1 MLSLS
6 GGLTEAA
13 KSGLIKDLKEG
24 KVNNFK
30 KRLVH
35 PPRLLAL
42 SFLAAIIVGTI
53 ILSLPF
59 STRNGHIPLI
69 DALFTSTSAIC
80 VTGLIVVDTPNY
92 FSPFGLGVLLALIQ
106 LGGLGIMTF
115 SSFIL
120 MTAGRRVSLS
130 DKLVVEGSFRPAAIS
145 DFRALL
151 RDVFLFTFSLE
162 LLGVLA
168 LLFRFSE
175 QASWPRALTLSVFH
189 SVSAFCN
196 AGFSLFSDNLM
207 GFRGDTLVNL
217 TMIFLIVFG
226 GLGFFVLQEIK
237 LALRNSLQKERIRFS
252 LHTKFVAAITLG
264 IILLGAVLLF
274 LMEFNRGFSGLPLKE
289 KILAS
294 IFHVV
299 SARTAG
305 FNTVDLNSLSV
316 ASLLLIIL
324 IMFIGAS
331 PGSTG
336 GGVKTT
342 TFGIIFA
349 FLRSRIHGHEVPQIF
364 SRGIKN
370 DDIIK
375 AYTLISLAMSLIFAS
390 TISLLIIQPQLAL
403 KEALFE
409 VVSAFGTVGLSLG
422 VTPNLHPLNKLIL
435 VITMYLGRIGPLTM
449 LYAFSRVKP
458 AGHYQF
464 IEESIMVG

>member
-1 MLSLS
+1 M
-6 GGLTEAA
+6 
-13 KSGLIKDLKEG
+13 
-24 KVNNFK
+24 NNFK
-30 KRLVH
+30 KKLVH

-42 SFLAAIIVGTI
+42 SFLLAIIVGTV
-53 ILSLPF
+53 ILSLPV
-59 STRNGHIPLI
+59 STRAGRIPLI

-130 DKLVVEGSFRPAAIS
+130 DKLVVEGSFRPTAIS

-151 RDVFLFTFSLE
+151 RDVFLFTLSFE
-162 LLGVLA
+162 LIGAAA
-168 LLFRFSE
+168 LLLKFAGRGSFF
-175 QASWPRALTLSVFH
+175 QALVLSLFH

-196 AGFSLFSDNLM
+196 AGFSLFSDSLM
-207 GFRGDTLVNL
+207 NFRGDALVNL

-237 LALRNSLQKERIRFS
+237 LALRNSLKKERVKFS

-264 IILLGAVLLF
+264 IILTGAVLLF
-274 LMEFNRGFSGLPLKE
+274 LMEFDRGFSGLPLKD
-289 KILAS
+289 KVLAS
-294 IFHVV
+294 VFQVV

-342 TFGIIFA
+342 TFGVVFA
-349 FLRSRIHGHEVPQIF
+349 FLRSRIRGQEVPQIF
-364 SRGIKN
+364 SRAIRN

-375 AYTLISLAMSLIFAS
+375 AYTLISLAVSLIFAS
-390 TISLLIIQPQLAL
+390 TMALLIIQPQLAL

-422 VTPNLHPLNKLIL
+422 ITPNLHPLSKLVLI
-435 VITMYLGRIGPLTM
+435 ITMYLGRIGPLTM

>member
-1 MLSLS
+1 MNN
-6 GGLTEAA
+6 
-13 KSGLIKDLKEG
+13 LK
-24 KVNNFK
+24 K
-30 KRLVH
+30 KLVH

-42 SFLAAIIVGTI
+42 SFLLAIITGTI
-53 ILSLPF
+53 IVSLPY
-59 STRNGHIPLI
+59 STRSGRISLV

-80 VTGLIVVDTPNY
+80 VTGLTVVDTPTY
-92 FSPFGLGVLLALIQ
+92 FTPFGLGVLLVLIQ

-151 RDVFLFTFSLE
+151 RDVFLFTLSFELIGTLVLMLKFS
-162 LLGVLA
+162 GMGS
-168 LLFRFSE
+168 F
-175 QASWPRALTLSVFH
+175 PRALTLSVFH

-196 AGFSLFSDNLM
+196 AGFSLFSESLIA
-207 GFRGDTLVNL
+207 FRGDILVNL
-217 TMIFLIVFG
+217 TMVFLIVFG

-237 LALRNSLQKERIRFS
+237 LAFRNCLRKERVRFS

-264 IILLGAVLLF
+264 IILTGAALLF
-274 LMEFNRGFSGLPLKE
+274 LMEFDRGFSSLSLKE
-289 KILAS
+289 KFLAS
-294 IFHVV
+294 VFQVV

-305 FNTVDLNSLSV
+305 FNTVGLNSLSV
-316 ASLLLIIL
+316 ASLLLLLL

-342 TFGIIFA
+342 TFGVIFA
-349 FLRSRIHGHEVPQIF
+349 FLRSRIHGYEVPQIF
-364 SRGIKN
+364 SRAIKN
-370 DDIIK
+370 EDIIK
-375 AYTLISLAMSLIFAS
+375 AYTLVSLAMSLVFAS
-390 TISLLIIQPQLAL
+390 TLALLIIQPQLAL

-422 VTPNLHPLNKLIL
+422 ITSGLHPLNKLIL

-449 LYAFSRVKP
+449 LYAFSRIKP

>member
-1 MLSLS
+1 M
-6 GGLTEAA
+6 
-13 KSGLIKDLKEG
+13 
-24 KVNNFK
+24 NNFK
-30 KRLVH
+30 KTLVH

-42 SFLAAIIVGTI
+42 SFLVAIIAGTI
-53 ILSLPF
+53 ILSLPY
-59 STRNGHIPLI
+59 STRGGRIALI

-80 VTGLIVVDTPNY
+80 VTGLIVVDTPNF
-92 FSPFGLGVLLALIQ
+92 FSPFGLGVILTLIQ

-120 MTAGRRVSLS
+120 ITAGRRVSLS

-151 RDVFLFTFSLE
+151 RDVFLFTFSFE
-162 LLGVLA
+162 LLGAAA
-168 LLFRFSE
+168 LIMKFSE
-175 QASWPRALTLSVFH
+175 LGSFSRALALSVFH

-207 GFRGDTLVNL
+207 GYRGDVLVNL
-217 TMIFLIVFG
+217 TIILLIIFG

-237 LALRNSLQKERIRFS
+237 LALKNSFRKERVRFS
-252 LHTKFVAAITLG
+252 LHTKFVVAITLA
-264 IILLGAVLLF
+264 IILSGAVLLF
-274 LMEFNRGFSGLPLKE
+274 LMEFGRGFSGWPLKE

-294 IFHVV
+294 VFHVV

-305 FNTVDLNSLSV
+305 FNTVDLSSLTV
-316 ASLLLIIL
+316 ASLLLLIL

-364 SRGIKN
+364 SRAIKSE
-370 DDIIK
+370 DIIK
-375 AYTLISLAMSLIFAS
+375 AYTLISLAMALVFAS
-390 TISLLIIQPQLAL
+390 TMSLLIVQPQLAL

-422 VTPNLHPLNKLIL
+422 ITPNLHPLNKLIL

>member
-1 MLSLS
+1 M
-6 GGLTEAA
+6 
-13 KSGLIKDLKEG
+13 
-24 KVNNFK
+24 NNFK
-30 KRLVH
+30 KKLVH

-59 STRNGHIPLI
+59 STRAGRIPLI

-92 FSPFGLGVLLALIQ
+92 FSPWGLGILLALIQ

-145 DFRALL
+145 DFRSLL
-151 RDVFLFTFSLE
+151 RDVFLFTFGFE
-162 LLGVLA
+162 LIGAA
-168 LLFRFSE
+168 LLMLKFSGVG
-175 QASWPRALTLSVFH
+175 SWSRAVALSVFH

-196 AGFSLFSDNLM
+196 AGFSLFSDNLAA
-207 GFRGDTLVNL
+207 FRGDTLVNL
-217 TMIFLIVFG
+217 VMIFLIVFG

-237 LALRNSLQKERIRFS
+237 LALRSCLQKERVRFS
-252 LHTKFVAAITLG
+252 LHTKFVVAITLG
-264 IILLGAVLLF
+264 IILTGAILLF
-274 LMEFNRGFSGLPLKE
+274 LMEFDRGFSSLPLKE
-289 KILAS
+289 KVLGAV
-294 IFHVV
+294 FQVV

-316 ASLLLIIL
+316 ASLLLLIL
-324 IMFIGAS
+324 IMFVGAS

-342 TFGIIFA
+342 TFGVIFA

-364 SRGIKN
+364 SRAIKN
-370 DDIIK
+370 EDIIK
-375 AYTLISLAMSLIFAS
+375 AYTLVSLAMSLVFAS
-390 TISLLIIQPQLAL
+390 TLALLIIQPQLAL

-422 VTPNLHPLNKLIL
+422 ITPNLHPLNKLIL
-435 VITMYLGRIGPLTM
+435 VVTMYLGRIGPLTM

>member
-1 MLSLS
+1 M
-6 GGLTEAA
+6 
-13 KSGLIKDLKEG
+13 
-24 KVNNFK
+24 NNFRK
-30 KRLVH
+30 KLVH

-42 SFLAAIIVGTI
+42 SFLAAIIIGTI

-59 STRNGHIPLI
+59 STRPGRISLI

-80 VTGLIVVDTPNY
+80 VTGLIVVDTPTY

-120 MTAGRRVSLS
+120 ITAGRRVSLS
-130 DKLVVEGSFRPAAIS
+130 DKLAVEGSFRPAAIS

-151 RDVFLFTFSLE
+151 RDVFLFTLSFEVIGAAVLMFKFS
-162 LLGVLA
+162 GMG
-168 LLFRFSE
+168 
-175 QASWPRALTLSVFH
+175 SWPRALALSVFH

-196 AGFSLFSDNLM
+196 AGFSLFSDSLM
-207 GFRGDTLVNL
+207 GWRGDVLVNL
-217 TMIFLIVFG
+217 TVVFLIVFG

-237 LALRNSLQKERIRFS
+237 LALRSSLRRERVKFS
-252 LHTKFVAAITLG
+252 LHTNFVTAITLG
-264 IILLGAVLLF
+264 IILTGAMLLF
-274 LMEFNRGFSGLPLKE
+274 FMEFDRGFSSLPLKE
-289 KILAS
+289 KLLAAV
-294 IFHVV
+294 FQVV

-305 FNTVDLNSLSV
+305 FNTIDLNSLSV
-316 ASLLLIIL
+316 ASLLLLIL

-342 TFGIIFA
+342 TFGVIFA
-349 FLRSRIHGHEVPQIF
+349 FLRSRIHGQEVPQIF
-364 SRGIKN
+364 SRAIKN
-370 DDIIK
+370 EDIIK
-375 AYTLISLAMSLIFAS
+375 AYTLVSLAMSLVFAS
-390 TISLLIIQPQLAL
+390 TISLLIVQPQLAL

-422 VTPNLHPLNKLIL
+422 ITPNLHPLNKLIL
-435 VITMYLGRIGPLTM
+435 VVTMYLGRIGPLTM

>member
-1 MLSLS
+1 L
-6 GGLTEAA
+6 
-13 KSGLIKDLKEG
+13 
-24 KVNNFK
+24 NNFK
-30 KRLVH
+30 KKLVH

-42 SFLAAIIVGTI
+42 SFLAAIIAGTI
-53 ILSLPF
+53 ILSMPF
-59 STRNGHIPLI
+59 STQTGRIPLI

-92 FSPFGLGVLLALIQ
+92 FSPLGLGLLLVLIQ

-145 DFRALL
+145 DFRSLL
-151 RDVFLFTFSLE
+151 RDVFLFTFGFE
-162 LLGVLA
+162 LIGAA
-168 LLFRFSE
+168 LLMLKFSE
-175 QASWPRALTLSVFH
+175 IGSWSRALALSVFH

-196 AGFSLFSDNLM
+196 AGFSLFSDNLVA
-207 GFRGDTLVNL
+207 FRGDTLVNL
-217 TMIFLIVFG
+217 VMIFLIVFG
-226 GLGFFVLQEIK
+226 GLGFFVLQEVK
-237 LALRNSLQKERIRFS
+237 LALRSSLHRERVKFS

-264 IILLGAVLLF
+264 IILTGAILLF
-274 LMEFNRGFSGLPLKE
+274 LMEFDRGFSSLPFKE
-289 KILAS
+289 KVLAAV
-294 IFHVV
+294 FQVV

-305 FNTVDLNSLSV
+305 FNTVDLSSLSV
-316 ASLLLIIL
+316 ASLLLLIL
-324 IMFIGAS
+324 IMFVGAS

-342 TFGIIFA
+342 TFGVIFA

-364 SRGIKN
+364 SRAIKN
-370 DDIIK
+370 EDIIK
-375 AYTLISLAMSLIFAS
+375 AYTLVSLAMSLVFAS
-390 TISLLIIQPQLAL
+390 TLALLIIQPQLAL

-422 VTPNLHPLNKLIL
+422 ITPNLHPLNKLIL
-435 VITMYLGRIGPLTM
+435 VVTMYLGRIGPLTM

>member
-1 MLSLS
+1 MNYF
-6 GGLTEAA
+6 
-13 KSGLIKDLKEG
+13 
-24 KVNNFK
+24 VK
-30 KRLVH
+30 KLVH
-35 PPRLLAL
+35 PPRLLAM
-42 SFLAAIIVGTI
+42 SFLVAIIVGTI
-53 ILSLPF
+53 MLSLPY
-59 STRNGHIPLI
+59 STHSGRISLI

-80 VTGLIVVDTPNY
+80 VTGLTVVDTPTY
-92 FSPFGLGVLLALIQ
+92 FSPFGLGVLLVLIQ

-120 MTAGRRVSLS
+120 LTAGRRVSLS
-130 DKLVVEGSFRPAAIS
+130 DKLVVEGTFRPSAIS
-145 DFRALL
+145 DFRSLL
-151 RDVFLFTFSLE
+151 RDVFLFTLGFELAGAAVLIFKFS
-162 LLGVLA
+162 GMWS
-168 LLFRFSE
+168 FS
-175 QASWPRALTLSVFH
+175 RALVLSVFH
-189 SVSAFCN
+189 SISAFCN
-196 AGFSLFSDNLM
+196 AGFSLFSDSLEA
-207 GFRGDTLVNL
+207 FRGDIVVNL
-217 TMIFLIVFG
+217 TMVFLIVFG

-237 LALRNSLQKERIRFS
+237 LALRNSLKKERVKFS

-264 IILLGAVLLF
+264 IILVGATLLF
-274 LMEFNRGFSGLPLKE
+274 LMEFERGFSSLTLKE

-294 IFHVV
+294 VFQVV

-305 FNTVDLNSLSV
+305 FNTIDLKSLSV

-324 IMFIGAS
+324 IMFVGAS

-342 TFGIIFA
+342 TFGVIFA

-364 SRGIKN
+364 SRAIKN
-370 DDIIK
+370 EDIIK
-375 AYTLISLAMSLIFAS
+375 AYTLVSLAMSLVFAS
-390 TISLLIIQPQLAL
+390 TMSLLIIQPQLAL

-422 VTPNLHPLNKLIL
+422 ITPDLHPLNKLIL
-435 VITMYLGRIGPLTM
+435 VVTMYLGRIGPLTM

>member
-1 MLSLS
+1 M
-6 GGLTEAA
+6 
-13 KSGLIKDLKEG
+13 
-24 KVNNFK
+24 NNFK
-30 KRLVH
+30 KKLVH

-42 SFLAAIIVGTI
+42 SFLLAIIVGTV
-53 ILSLPF
+53 ILYLPV
-59 STRNGHIPLI
+59 STRSGRIPLI
-69 DALFTSTSAIC
+69 DALFTSASAIC

-92 FSPFGLGVLLALIQ
+92 FSPFGLGVLLTLIQ

-151 RDVFLFTFSLE
+151 RDVFLFTLSFE
-162 LLGVLA
+162 LIGTAA
-168 LLFRFSE
+168 LLLKFSG
-175 QASWPRALTLSVFH
+175 QGSFSRALVLSVFH

-196 AGFSLFSDNLM
+196 AGFSLFSDSLM
-207 GFRGDTLVNL
+207 NYQGDALVNL

-237 LALRNSLQKERIRFS
+237 LALRNSLKKERVKFS
-252 LHTKFVAAITLG
+252 LHTKFVVAITLG
-264 IILLGAVLLF
+264 IILTGAVLLF
-274 LMEFNRGFSGLPLKE
+274 LMEFDRGFSNLPLKD
-289 KILAS
+289 KVLAS
-294 IFHVV
+294 VFQVV

-342 TFGIIFA
+342 TFGVVFA
-349 FLRSRIHGHEVPQIF
+349 FLRSRIHGQEVPQIF
-364 SRGIKN
+364 SRAIKN
-370 DDIIK
+370 DDITR

-390 TISLLIIQPQLAL
+390 TMALLIIQPQLAL

-422 VTPNLHPLNKLIL
+422 ITPNLHPLSKLVLI
-435 VITMYLGRIGPLTM
+435 ITMYLGRIGPLTM